1 MRVIGKI
8 GWLEASYQQEKTSE
22 KDGHKYW
29 GEKYNIFFESGD
41 DVHMVETDFIH
52 CQEKDGGRE
61 RLRKQGIF
69 EGAIGEMTIHY
80 TFSDWQGKKYRRV
93 ELREFKCMNMPT
105 EPKSPESTKPA
116 EVAAE
121 FAQAAE
127 QAPAPAETAQEASTE
142 GTNLPF

>member
-142 GTNLPF
+142 GTKLPF